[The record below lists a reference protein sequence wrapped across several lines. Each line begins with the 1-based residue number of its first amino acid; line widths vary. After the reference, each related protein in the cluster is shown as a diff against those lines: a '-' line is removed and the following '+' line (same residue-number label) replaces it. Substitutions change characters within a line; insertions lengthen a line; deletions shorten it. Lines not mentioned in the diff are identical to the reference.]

1 LTPEELKR
9 RRKQLG
15 LSQTALSALIGIP
28 QNTISR
34 WEIGAI
40 PIGEPRS
47 TWLDVEMA
55 KLKRK
60 PGRPSRRRRPAARGG
75 AGGSEGNQ

>member
-1 LTPEELKR
+1 MTPEELKR

-15 LSQTALSALIGIP
+15 LSQTELSALIGVP

-60 PGRPSRRRRPAARGG
+60 PGRPPKRRRANPPGG
-75 AGGSEGNQ
+75 TT

>member
-1 LTPEELKR
+1 MTPEELKQR
-9 RRKQLG
+9 RQMLG
-15 LSQTALSALIGIP
+15 LTQTELSALIGIP

-34 WEIGAI
+34 WEIGRI

-60 PGRPSRRRRPAARGG
+60 PGRPSKRRR
-75 AGGSEGNQ
+75 